1 MRAEQPGTPV
11 FRPTLLVVDDE
22 PLVADFVREI
32 LEPEGFNI
40 IAADSADTALT
51 LLEKEDA
58 NIDLLL
64 TDIRMPGSMDGAQL
78 ANMVCQRWPDMPII
92 VMSGYEN
99 AVHRKHQMPGA
110 LPAQALVHRSA
121 DRCSERRRLF
131 GYAQRLKT
139 WEPWRCE

>member
-22 PLVADFVREI
+22 PLVADFVTEI

-40 IAADSADTALT
+40 IAADSADAALS

-58 NIDLLL
+58 NIDILL

-78 ANMVCQRWPDMPII
+78 ANLVWQRWADMPII
-92 VMSGYEN
+92 VMSGYETPSTASIKCKVRFLPKPWSIGQLID
-99 AVHRKHQMPGA
+99 AVNGVAYSVTP
-110 LPAQALVHRSA
+110 SA
-121 DRCSERRRLF
+121 
-131 GYAQRLKT
+131 
-139 WEPWRCE
+139 